1 MSKIEIFEPP
11 MCCSTGVCGSS
22 ADPELLRIA
31 ELLENL
37 KKEGIEVAR
46 YNLSSDPKAFM
57 QSEGISNAL
66 NQRGADVL
74 PITVVDGRII
84 KSEGYPTN
92 EEVVHLLGISS
103 DAIQPAVKVQV
114 NKCSC
119 SSKGCC

>member
-22 ADPELLRIA
+22 ADPELLRIT

-37 KKEGIEVAR
+37 TKAGIEVTR

-57 QSEGISNAL
+57 QNEGISNVL
-66 NQRGADVL
+66 NQRGAEVL

-84 KSEGYPTN
+84 KLGGYPTN
-92 EEVVHLLGISS
+92 EEVVHLLGISVYT
-103 DAIQPAVKVQV
+103 IQPAVKVQV
-114 NKCSC
+114 NKCSRN
-119 SSKGCC
+119 SKGCC